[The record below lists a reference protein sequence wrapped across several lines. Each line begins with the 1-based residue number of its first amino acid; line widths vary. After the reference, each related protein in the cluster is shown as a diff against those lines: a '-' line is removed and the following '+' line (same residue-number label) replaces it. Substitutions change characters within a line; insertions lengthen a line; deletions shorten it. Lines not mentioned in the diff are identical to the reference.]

1 MAKKSKSKS
10 SKAAQGLPKQS
21 TASPGGA
28 KQAKAQSVAP
38 AKAKSNAPSN
48 PAPQPKKVA
57 IVTQGPKVGPG
68 PATKTGGPR
77 AGPMASGVV
86 TCTALENHQNASEP
100 SGAVRLA
107 RNAVLLEFL
116 APVPRNSVQN
126 TLHGFL
132 ETERPD
138 PRRTLSFQ
146 HESDIVTTLAF
157 LSGIS
162 DDSEH
167 ITAVCLE
174 ELSTGGCKV
183 LVAINKLDPTSS
195 SEVLD
200 RVQRGF
206 TQIFSQLAEIEPS
219 MLPICPPHSI
229 SYWCALQK

>member
-10 SKAAQGLPKQS
+10 SKAAQGLPKQ
-21 TASPGGA
+21 
-28 KQAKAQSVAP
+28 AKAQSVAP
-38 AKAKSNAPSN
+38 AKKKSTAPSN
-48 PAPQPKKVA
+48 PATQPKKVA
-57 IVTQGPKVGPG
+57 IVTQGPKAKPG
-68 PATKTGGPR
+68 PATKTGGPQ
-77 AGPMASGVV
+77 AGPKPSGGA
-86 TCTALENHQNASEP
+86 TCTALENHQNASEA

-107 RNAVLLEFL
+107 RNIVLLEFL

-126 TLHGFL
+126 TLRGRF
-132 ETERPD
+132 EDERPD

-167 ITAVCLE
+167 VTAVCLE

-183 LVAINKLDPTSS
+183 LVAINKLKPTSS

-206 TQIFSQLAEIEPS
+206 TRIFSQLAEIGPS
-219 MLPICPPHSI
+219 TLPTCPPHSI
-229 SYWCALQK
+229 PSWWDLRK